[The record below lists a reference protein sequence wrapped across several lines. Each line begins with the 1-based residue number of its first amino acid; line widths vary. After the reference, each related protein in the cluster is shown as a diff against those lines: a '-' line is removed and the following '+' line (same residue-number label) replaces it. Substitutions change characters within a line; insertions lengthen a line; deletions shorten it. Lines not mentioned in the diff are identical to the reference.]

1 VPDVQALLADLISGE
16 DARAESA
23 ASGLAQHGQPAV
35 PLLLALLDSPKEDDR
50 WWATR
55 ALAAQVGPEAAL
67 GLVRSLG
74 DAAASVRQCAALGL
88 RLRPSVE
95 AMTALLQA
103 LSDPDRLV
111 ARLAADALATLGTQ
125 ATPGVVAA
133 LASEKAAIRI
143 EAARCL
149 ALIRDPDSIPAL
161 YNTLDDRSA
170 IVQYWVEQALD
181 RLGEGM
187 VFFKP

>member
-1 VPDVQALLADLISGE
+1 MPDVQALLADLISGE

-35 PLLLALLDSPKEDDR
+35 PLVLALLEFPEGR
-50 WWATR
+50 R
-55 ALAAQVGPEAAL
+55 PVVGHPCP
-67 GLVRSLG
+67 GRTGGSGSCSGVDPFPG
-74 DAAASVRQCAALGL
+74 GPTASVRQCAALGL

-111 ARLAADALATLGTQ
+111 ARLAADALAALGTQ
-125 ATPGVVAA
+125 ATPDVMAA

-161 YNTLDDRSA
+161 YNTLDDPSV
-170 IVQYWVEQALD
+170 IVHYWVEQALD

>member
-35 PLLLALLDSPKEDDR
+35 PLLLALLDSPNEDNR

-55 ALAAQVGPEAAL
+55 ALAAQPGSDAAL
-67 GLVRSLG
+67 GLIRSLG
-74 DAAASVRQCAALGL
+74 DSAASVRQCAALGL
-88 RLRPSVE
+88 RLHPSAE
-95 AMTALLQA
+95 AVTALLQG
-103 LSDPDRLV
+103 LSDLDRLA
-111 ARLAADALATLGTQ
+111 ARLAADALAALGTQ
-125 ATPGVVAA
+125 ATAGLLAA
-133 LASEKAAIRI
+133 LASEKAAVRI

-161 YNTLDDRSA
+161 YGTLDDPSA

-181 RLGEGM
+181 RLGQGM